1 MLLVYQWLFGVFHKA
16 KKSHVKVRMTYC
28 CQGTGRGLWCWYLL
42 GWTLKHLPAQSDFRK
57 LTWGTKRP
65 FSGISGARV
74 PHEVKPA
81 RHDLVWTHAMVQSKR
96 QSFGFTLLPPPEEWL
111 KTTSEKKPSC
121 LGKLEILL
129 S

>member
-1 MLLVYQWLFGVFHKA
+1 MYQWLFGVFRKA

-42 GWTLKHLPAQSDFRK
+42 GWTLKHLSARSDFRK

-65 FSGISGARV
+65 FSRISGARV

-96 QSFGFTLLPPPEEWL
+96 QSFGFTLLSPPEEWL

-129 S
+129 SWGC